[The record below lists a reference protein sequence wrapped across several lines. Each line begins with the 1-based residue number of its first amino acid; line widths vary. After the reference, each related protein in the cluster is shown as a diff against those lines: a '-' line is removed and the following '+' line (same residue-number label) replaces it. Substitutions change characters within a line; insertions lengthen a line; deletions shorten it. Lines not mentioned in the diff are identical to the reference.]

1 MEIGSFHMGGE
12 GAGMTYNSVFHSRTA
27 KPDCT
32 SEEFY
37 NFITDLRN
45 FGQFIPG
52 RSVENWQAG
61 PENCTFSMPPM
72 GEISLKLQ
80 SKSPFSEVVFSGVVL
95 STTNFLLNV
104 YISGTDGKPEIKM
117 MMEAELGPMM
127 KMMASGPI
135 ERFLEALA
143 GEMERFREWKK

>member
-1 MEIGSFHMGGE
+1 
-12 GAGMTYNSVFHSRTA
+12 MTNNSRFYSRPA

-52 RSVENWQAG
+52 RSVENWNAG
-61 PENCTFSMPPM
+61 PESCTFSMPPM

-80 SKSPFSEVVFSGVVL
+80 SKTPYSGVVFSGLVL

-104 YISGTDGKPEIKM
+104 YISDTDGKPEVKM
-117 MMEAELGPMM
+117 MMEAELGPML
-127 KMMASGPI
+127 KIMASGPI
-135 ERFLEALA
+135 ERFLETLA
-143 GEMERFREWKK
+143 GEMERFRGWKR